1 VTDDDLFEALRP
13 RGLRERLL
21 PGLSAGQVYARL
33 PAEIQEKIG
42 GEGPFVVQQRR
53 GIDQVYRRLKE
64 LVLLGRLR
72 SRPASLWMN
81 LRSKGHRSAV
91 VDLYSLR

>member
-1 VTDDDLFEALRP
+1 MTDDDLYAALQP
-13 RGLRERLL
+13 RGLRERLF
-21 PGLSAGQVYARL
+21 PGLSAGQVYERL
-33 PAEIQEKIG
+33 APEIREEIS
-42 GEGPFVVQQRR
+42 GEGPSVVQQRR

-64 LVLLGRLR
+64 LARQGKLR
-72 SRPASLWMN
+72 SRTASLWMN